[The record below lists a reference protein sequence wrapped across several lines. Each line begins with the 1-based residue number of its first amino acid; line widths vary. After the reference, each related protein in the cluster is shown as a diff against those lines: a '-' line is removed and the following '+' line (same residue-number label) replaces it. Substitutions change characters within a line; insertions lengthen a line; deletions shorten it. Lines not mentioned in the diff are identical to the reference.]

1 MPSIS
6 AVQQRQGEQWYIDW
20 DSTGLE
26 TAQDGVCVIAC
37 VCIGVR
43 ESVGEKV
50 RLMTGYSQAGNP
62 SPSFSFLLSV
72 GIISFFPLFSL
83 QS

>member
-26 TAQDGVCVIAC
+26 TAQDGVCVC
-37 VCIGVR
+37 VSER
-43 ESVGEKV
+43 EREGESEV
-50 RLMTGYSQAGNP
+50 NDRLLTDR
-62 SPSFSFLLSV
+62 
-72 GIISFFPLFSL
+72 
-83 QS
+83 